1 VTTLTNHSPPPI
13 SELEQQVYK
22 HLLFYAQLEPASQ
35 VLDRF
40 RQLFLSS
47 AGYPDR
53 EINSIL
59 EKITLSKHSERDFP
73 LFLNRCCYILI
84 NRWQMSPQ
92 TQGVI
97 PELVAMLAHPPSG
110 GNFHSRRSRR
120 LLQLL
125 KLFTETEQFQKLQRT
140 AQVIGQPPDYTSK
153 NNNKVK
159 NLIRHY
165 PYLYQH
171 YLINEDS
178 GHEQQEAIRQ
188 IQSQMQRRFELDLS
202 QYVTYQVRLAQ
213 LADRGALTS
222 KNDRLIQPVN
232 NPTLLSDRDLAVALK
247 HFIGNVEGS
256 YSYRDLAHRFTLH
269 TNQVSSYKVFKDDF
283 YQYLISSINS
293 NYGKKQFNHR
303 LYNHLKNILPD
314 NDFQK
319 PDEFMII
326 RTCTQLLN
334 YLIVESHQKLDHYVF
349 VDLITNLGPT
359 FTTGLLLKI
368 VLLCNKVKPQLEKR
382 FTVLFNHYESF
393 DEDGVPWLIASLENL
408 NVAFS
413 THFGKADV
421 SCLKQLM

>member
-1 VTTLTNHSPPPI
+1 VTTLTNHSPLSI

-22 HLLFYAQLEPASQ
+22 HLLFYAQLESPSQ
-35 VLDRF
+35 MLERF

-47 AGYPDR
+47 SSYPDA
-53 EINSIL
+53 EINAIV
-59 EKITLSKHSERDFP
+59 EKIALSKQAEKEFP

-84 NRWQMSPQ
+84 NRWQMTPQ
-92 TQGVI
+92 TQVVI
-97 PELVAMLAHPPSG
+97 PDLVAMLASLPSG
-110 GNFHSRRSRR
+110 GNFYSRRSRR

-125 KLFTETEQFQKLQRT
+125 KQFLQTEQFQRLQRT
-140 AQVIGQPPDYTSK
+140 AQVISQPYDGSHK
-153 NNNKVK
+153 KDKQVK

-171 YLINEDS
+171 YLLNEDS
-178 GHEQQEAIRQ
+178 SDEQQEAIRH
-188 IQSQMQRRFELDLS
+188 IQAQMQRRFECDLS

-213 LADRGALTS
+213 LTKQGNLSS
-222 KNDRLIQPVN
+222 KAKRLIQPVN
-232 NPTLLSDRDLAVALK
+232 NPTMLNDRDLAVALK
-247 HFIGNVEGS
+247 HFIGKVEGS
-256 YSYRDLAHRFTLH
+256 HSYRDLAHRFTMH
-269 TNQVSSYKVFKDDF
+269 ANQVSSYKVFKDDF
-283 YQYLISSINS
+283 YQYLVSSMNS

-303 LYNHLKNILPD
+303 LYNQLKNILPD

-319 PDEFMII
+319 PDELTIV

-334 YLIVESHQKLDHYVF
+334 YLVVESPQKLDHYVF

-359 FTTGLLLKI
+359 FTAGLLLKI
-368 VLLCNKVKPQLEKR
+368 ILICHKVKPQLEKR

-393 DEDGVPWLIASLENL
+393 SEDGVPWLIASLDNL

-413 THFGKADV
+413 IHFGKADV